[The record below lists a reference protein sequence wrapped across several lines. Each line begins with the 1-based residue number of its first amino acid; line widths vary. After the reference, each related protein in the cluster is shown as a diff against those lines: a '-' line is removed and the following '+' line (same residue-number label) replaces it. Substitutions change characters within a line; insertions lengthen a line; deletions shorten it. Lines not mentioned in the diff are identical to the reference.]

1 MLLLLLLP
9 FVPLSILLFQKRQ
22 PEARFRFQAAL
33 DDGVKG
39 AAYATSIA
47 YSPDGQTLA
56 CAFAIEKGRKVVAG
70 QLQLWTPTEIRFYN
84 SQSGVRR
91 KTIHLASGTVSNLT
105 FSPDSGTLRADCQDG
120 FTRWWDVTSGQVLRQ
135 VRQGKLWLLASSPD
149 GRWQIAQRV
158 PKPKS
163 PPYNYVILLLDN
175 KSGKVVHS
183 FIIGERPISA
193 AAFSAD
199 SRQFV
204 FWATLTKL

>member
-56 CAFAIEKGRKVVAG
+56 CAFALRRDGKSWRANSVVDA
-70 QLQLWTPTEIRFYN
+70 TEIRFYN

-120 FTRWWDVTSGQVLRQ
+120 S
-135 VRQGKLWLLASSPD
+135 LA
-149 GRWQIAQRV
+149 G
-158 PKPKS
+158 
-163 PPYNYVILLLDN
+163 
-175 KSGKVVHS
+175 G
-183 FIIGERPISA
+183 
-193 AAFSAD
+193 
-199 SRQFV
+199 
-204 FWATLTKL
+204 T